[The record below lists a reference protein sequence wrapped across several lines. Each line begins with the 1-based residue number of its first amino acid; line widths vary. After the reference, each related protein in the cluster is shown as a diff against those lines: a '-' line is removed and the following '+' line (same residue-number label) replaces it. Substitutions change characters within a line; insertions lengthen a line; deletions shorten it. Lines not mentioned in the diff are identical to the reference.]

1 MIAQRIMATRAFS
14 LCLVPGGIRV
24 IGGHRL
30 CKLCCVGTKVL
41 FVNRSRFVDN
51 KSHHTRGAVLDR
63 VGDEGESCAHLPI
76 DDIVLGAARRMSP
89 LASEDPKHIPIER
102 NMLANLVGWEILAR
116 VSDQRVDR
124 AVELIA
130 STVPIQT
137 IVSTF
142 IADQFLGEL
151 LRQVT
156 RPARKILL
164 LRVDQ
169 LAAGVHGGN
178 FILADAPEE
187 DLVFSCWRVEIPR
200 TVVIHQ
206 WNRTGPVFGSD
217 YQGYCP
223 VRLCDEP
230 MHLLVFDDEADARIQ
245 IFLWVAGREDILSGW
260 SEDAQWSLFVLCL
273 HCAKECATGIFG
285 GGKGSL
291 SRLLSEHWCRRTSQ
305 GKCEQNRYCK
315 SNNALAFKLSKK
327 RNPAQHGVLLHF

>member
-102 NMLANLVGWEILAR
+102 NMLANLVGWENL
-116 VSDQRVDR
+116 
-124 AVELIA
+124 
-130 STVPIQT
+130 
-137 IVSTF
+137 
-142 IADQFLGEL
+142 
-151 LRQVT
+151 
-156 RPARKILL
+156 ARKILL

-169 LAAGVHGGN
+169 LAAVVHGGN

-187 DLVFSCWRVEIPR
+187 DLVFSCWRVEIPP